1 MWGSIVGGAVS
12 GLLGGLGS
20 AASNAMQWAYSKEAA
35 KLQFEHQKQL
45 NIQSNELSK
54 DYTKWLNT
62 EGHSQLREGLEKA
75 GYNPMLAVNASPS
88 SGSISGGSA
97 GMPNVPNSDIGASA
111 VNAYKV
117 FNLERQKIKADT
129 NATNASAS
137 LLSEQKKTETYKQKQ
152 IEADT
157 ALKYVDKLLGDKQL
171 SWYDKKQ
178 LMEIKTGYMNAQ
190 ANHLAS
196 EAAQLNAHTAQ
207 ANYRMNKGITDY
219 ENVNRKALADFL
231 EKHPKIKGA
240 GLFLDTLGLRLNNLF
255 RK

>member
-1 MWGSIVGGAVS
+1 MSS
-12 GLLGGLGS
+12 GLFGGLFGGLS
-20 AASNAMQWAYSKEAA
+20 SIASNAMQWAYSKEAA
-35 KLQFEHQKQL
+35 KLQYKNQRKL
-45 NIQSNELSK
+45 NEQAYNLTQQGHRESMSN
-54 DYTKWLNT
+54 
-62 EGHSQLREGLEKA
+62 LRIGLENA
-75 GYNPMLAVNASPS
+75 GYNPMLAVNASPNNTF
-88 SGSISGGSA
+88 SGGSA
-97 GMPNVPNSDIGASA
+97 SMPNVPISNIGDGA
-111 VNAYKV
+111 VNAYKA
-117 FNLERQKIKADT
+117 FNLESQKIKADT

-231 EKHPKIKGA
+231 ERHPKVKSA
-240 GLFLDTLGLRLNNLF
+240 GLFLDTLRLSPSRLIF